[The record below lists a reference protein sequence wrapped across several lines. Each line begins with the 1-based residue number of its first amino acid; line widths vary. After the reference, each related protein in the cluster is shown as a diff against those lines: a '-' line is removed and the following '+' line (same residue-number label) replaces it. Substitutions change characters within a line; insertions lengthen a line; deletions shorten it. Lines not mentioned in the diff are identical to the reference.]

1 MNRNAPYR
9 RARGISMI
17 EVLVVLVLFSFG
29 LIGVV
34 GLQARAVQNS
44 VSAEDFNRAAMLAN
58 EMASAMWTNQSVIL
72 PPATITAWD
81 AAVADPTGRGLPNGA
96 GEVLVNGNV
105 ATITV
110 SWRAPQDPTNTTR
123 TYVTH
128 VQLVP

>member
-1 MNRNAPYR
+1 
-9 RARGISMI
+9 
-17 EVLVVLVLFSFG
+17 VLVVLVLFSFG

-34 GLQARAVQNS
+34 GLQAKAVQNS

-72 PPATITAWD
+72 PPATVATWNTA
-81 AAVADPTGRGLPNGA
+81 VGDPTGRGLPNGA
-96 GEVLVNGNV
+96 GTVTVTGSV

-110 SWRAPQDPTNTTR
+110 TWRAPQDPTATTR
-123 TYVTH
+123 SYVTH